1 MPKGTPRAWISP
13 QRPLYSQRVDTMSML
28 KRLASAPETSST
40 TAAQRPAQGT
50 SRSGSQPVSSRA
62 MQAAEATLR
71 NS

>member
-1 MPKGTPRAWISP
+1 
-13 QRPLYSQRVDTMSML
+13 ML
-28 KRLASAPETSST
+28 KRLASAPDTSST
-40 TAAQRPAQGT
+40 TAAQRPAQGA